1 MAAQIGQNKMSD
13 KPTDKPKAPKA
24 KGKAKTPI
32 QAKRHKGDVLLHTGG
47 QDNVIALHGTNPSGI
62 KRVPQIKRIG
72 AIKGPA
78 SQVTGLTDKQEAFVQ
93 AYMSGENASDAYRS
107 AYDAAGMKPST
118 IWTEAC
124 LLLQNQK
131 VANRI
136 AAINMDLE
144 AQQRMGRLKQ
154 SEFVLKQLM
163 SMALQGQNE
172 GARVRSLELLGK
184 HAGMFKD
191 VLIVDDAG
199 ADRSAAQIENDIADR
214 LKRLGM
220 GK

>member
-1 MAAQIGQNKMSD
+1 M
-13 KPTDKPKAPKA
+13 
-24 KGKAKTPI
+24 
-32 QAKRHKGDVLLHTGG
+32 
-47 QDNVIALHGTNPSGI
+47 
-62 KRVPQIKRIG
+62 
-72 AIKGPA
+72 
-78 SQVTGLTDKQEAFVQ
+78 
-93 AYMSGENASDAYRS
+93 
-107 AYDAAGMKPST
+107 
-118 IWTEAC
+118 
-124 LLLQNQK
+124 
-131 VANRI
+131 ANRI